1 MLQLKKNCCLYGHTF
16 SSYAMQR
23 EKALYLNVPAFV
35 MYMAIHPDRGMLN
48 LDDEINIFFNSL
60 LLHSPHLFILIIIR
74 ASIRFFLCDRYYSGP
89 WKFRSKQDR
98 ALPLRNQC
106 CGR

>member
-1 MLQLKKNCCLYGHTF
+1 MLQLKKKYCLYGHTF

-35 MYMAIHPDRGMLN
+35 MYMAIHPDREMLN

-60 LLHSPHLFILIIIR
+60 LLHSPHLFIKN
-74 ASIRFFLCDRYYSGP
+74 Y
-89 WKFRSKQDR
+89 
-98 ALPLRNQC
+98 NQ
-106 CGR
+106 GIHQILSL